1 LKAQEKR
8 MVNGTKTGWPA
19 ELRTR
24 RGARVWLAAGVLAAA
39 GLMAGCEAAGSHRA
53 VGPTGV
59 VCRAVHSVKND
70 FSTHPHR
77 SRSVESMTCGDCT
90 PGTVGFFGWG
100 ASAHVC
106 GAACSAPGYACP
118 VCAQHPLAAVRD

>member
-1 LKAQEKR
+1 LL
-8 MVNGTKTGWPA
+8 VSI
-19 ELRTR
+19 
-24 RGARVWLAAGVLAAA
+24 

-77 SRSVESMTCGDCT
+77 SRSVVFMTCGDCT
-90 PGTVGFFGWG
+90 PGTAGFFGWG
-100 ASAHVC
+100 ARPHAC
-106 GAACSAPGYACP
+106 GAACSAPRYACP
-118 VCAQHPLAAVRD
+118 VCAQHPLAAIRD